1 MRNLKLAAKIGIGFG
16 LVIAV
21 AMALGAI
28 AVLSMIGVQGD
39 ARRLD
44 SETVP
49 QVDVANNLERSAHLA
64 NYYMRVYSLT
74 TQQTDLIPARQYM
87 ADTQKYI
94 SLAEVLASKYPRL
107 TDLRKNIADA
117 KAKVIEYNKIAED
130 IAAKSADIVSIRLV
144 RDNAASTFMQVS
156 NSFLAAQNEKMKAAL
171 RRGAGPGATLQ
182 RLAQIDGINELALLA
197 NNLLLASL
205 RADVAGDAS
214 IIRSGIED
222 FKPFDEKWNA
232 LSNAADREDK
242 PILAQLRSAGADMM
256 SSSQSL
262 LDDLTKIGDLTA
274 SGTAAAQTV
283 LNSAMETS
291 QAGFNDARRITT
303 LTVTRLFTAILML
316 LAGLGAAAIIG
327 VAIAFWITRSIL
339 GPLNQGVAFAQR
351 VAAGDFTGQ
360 LAIRQRDEVGALV
373 ESLNGMAMKLKETV
387 ITVQENAAQVASTS
401 EEISANAQKLADGA
415 QNQASTL
422 EETSASVE
430 ELTASVNQV
439 SDHAKSQSTAVHE
452 GSSSMEQVQKSIE
465 MVSGSLREISEL
477 SRKSMEDAV
486 EGARSVESVVNGIN
500 LIAESSEK
508 IGGIVDVISDIAD
521 QTNLLSLNASIEAA
535 RAGEHGRGFAV
546 VADEV
551 SKLADRSAAS
561 TKEIS
566 ALIKESGKSVND
578 GVRTAKGSQMVME
591 QIRAA
596 SLRVNE
602 MISGL
607 SDAMTQQVSA
617 IEQLAKA
624 LQNISEKSQSIS
636 AATNEQAINARQVAK
651 AVENVNDL
659 TQAAASSAEQMSA
672 ATVEMSGMALALQ
685 KLVGQF
691 KVTNDAEQAT
701 EPLAIAAVEAQV
713 QDPA

>member
-1 MRNLKLAAKIGIGFG
+1 
-16 LVIAV
+16 
-21 AMALGAI
+21 
-28 AVLSMIGVQGD
+28 
-39 ARRLD
+39 
-44 SETVP
+44 
-49 QVDVANNLERSAHLA
+49 
-64 NYYMRVYSLT
+64 
-74 TQQTDLIPARQYM
+74 
-87 ADTQKYI
+87 
-94 SLAEVLASKYPRL
+94 
-107 TDLRKNIADA
+107 
-117 KAKVIEYNKIAED
+117 
-130 IAAKSADIVSIRLV
+130 
-144 RDNAASTFMQVS
+144 
-156 NSFLAAQNEKMKAAL
+156 
-171 RRGAGPGATLQ
+171 
-182 RLAQIDGINELALLA
+182 
-197 NNLLLASL
+197 
-205 RADVAGDAS
+205 
-214 IIRSGIED
+214 
-222 FKPFDEKWNA
+222 
-232 LSNAADREDK
+232 
-242 PILAQLRSAGADMM
+242 
-256 SSSQSL
+256 
-262 LDDLTKIGDLTA
+262 
-274 SGTAAAQTV
+274 
-283 LNSAMETS
+283 
-291 QAGFNDARRITT
+291 
-303 LTVTRLFTAILML
+303 
-316 LAGLGAAAIIG
+316 
-327 VAIAFWITRSIL
+327 
-339 GPLNQGVAFAQR
+339 
-351 VAAGDFTGQ
+351 
-360 LAIRQRDEVGALV
+360 
-373 ESLNGMAMKLKETV
+373 
-387 ITVQENAAQVASTS
+387 
-401 EEISANAQKLADGA
+401 
-415 QNQASTL
+415 
-422 EETSASVE
+422 
-430 ELTASVNQV
+430 
-439 SDHAKSQSTAVHE
+439 
-452 GSSSMEQVQKSIE
+452 
-465 MVSGSLREISEL
+465 
-477 SRKSMEDAV
+477 MEDAV

-672 ATVEMSGMALALQ
+672 ATAEMSGMALALQ